1 MWHVII
7 ALGQHTQSD
16 VVGRGMRAWTMD
28 IYTGS
33 YDVEYGSPSSPLA
46 AQAVKRCR
54 LSHTIFALGENTRWF
69 GKHA

>member
-7 ALGQHTQSD
+7 AIGQHTQSD
-16 VVGRGMRAWTMD
+16 VVGRGMLAWTID

-33 YDVEYGSPSSPLA
+33 YDVEYGIPSSPLA

-54 LSHTIFALGENTRWF
+54 L
-69 GKHA
+69 